1 MTAAPT
7 PEEVRALIAPFDA
20 RDRKVLGGVVA
31 LLMSEP
37 GRVRDLEWLN
47 ERFVQVA
54 TFAHGF
60 DQEAGGGGYA
70 PPPDTGE
77 DAVAM
82 VRGYAEQRRRPILN
96 AAIALFVRTAEELKS
111 GAAPPSMEAAQ
122 KIVSGYL
129 DA

>member
-1 MTAAPT
+1 MSDAPT
-7 PEEVRALIAPFDA
+7 PEEVRELIAPFDA

-37 GRVRDLEWLN
+37 ARIRDGEWLN
-47 ERFVQVA
+47 ERFLQVA

-60 DQEAGGGGYA
+60 DEEGGAEVAGG
-70 PPPDTGE
+70 T
-77 DAVAM
+77 DAVEL

-96 AAIALFVRTAEELKS
+96 AAIALFVRTAEELQAGGS
-111 GAAPPSMEAAQ
+111 PPSMEAAQ
-122 KIVSGYL
+122 QIVSAYL